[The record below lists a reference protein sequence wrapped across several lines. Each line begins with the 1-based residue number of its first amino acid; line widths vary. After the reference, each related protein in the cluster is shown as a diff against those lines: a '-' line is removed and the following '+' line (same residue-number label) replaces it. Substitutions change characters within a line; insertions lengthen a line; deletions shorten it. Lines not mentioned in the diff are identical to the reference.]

1 MTHCFN
7 DEHIAAAKHLLRYL
21 RTTKDLQ
28 LVYKREPNT
37 TERSPK
43 MWVDADFCPDYGDWA
58 DNYRSTTAWLAI
70 SNGTAISWN
79 SVRQQRLA
87 QSSTESEY
95 YAAAEAVK
103 EAARIR
109 ALHHDL
115 GYRTGPITVYEDNQ
129 SCIKQAENPCD
140 REAQKHIDLRA
151 HYLREQ
157 VHANNVKMIYVSTGE
172 QIADGLSKNLPRPEF
187 EKYRKSIDYIYHG
200 LDIHMNGTT
209 SKGSVIH
216 FTTFRVGGCV
226 GWTGSTRLDR
236 QPRQPHTALDTRYA
250 PLRIQILDTPHSRLA
265 AIGGSYPHHCAY

>member
-1 MTHCFN
+1 MGALSRVTHCFN
-7 DEHIAAAKHLLRYL
+7 DDHIAAAKHLLRYL

-43 MWVDADFCPDYGDWA
+43 MWFDADFCPDYGDWA
-58 DNYRSTTAWLAI
+58 DNYRSTTAWLTI
-70 SNGTAISWN
+70 TNGTAISWN

-87 QSSTESEY
+87 HSSTESEY

-187 EKYRKSIDYIYHG
+187 EKHRKSMG
-200 LDIHMNGTT
+200 LVYM
-209 SKGSVIH
+209 
-216 FTTFRVGGCV
+216 
-226 GWTGSTRLDR
+226 
-236 QPRQPHTALDTRYA
+236 
-250 PLRIQILDTPHSRLA
+250 
-265 AIGGSYPHHCAY
+265 